1 VRPGRGSRPRTKTRP
16 AHASAVIGFVFAVD
30 RGRYSCMVG
39 GRSVVAMKAR
49 ELGRGSVVV
58 GDQVALAGDVSGS
71 AGSLARIVRVL
82 DRSSVL
88 RRSADDSD
96 PVERVI
102 VANADQML
110 IVCALASPPPRLR
123 FVDRCLVAAYD
134 AGLAPVLVLTKADL
148 ASSASVRSVYG
159 PLDMPMID
167 TQPGSL
173 GVLPSLLSD
182 RISVLIGQSGVGK
195 STLVNALVP
204 SAVRSVGSVNPVTG
218 RGRHTSSSAVAFEYG
233 DSGWL
238 IDTPGLRGF
247 GLGHVSVERVVE
259 AFGDLAPGLEDCPP
273 GCDHVSPGCGLDAAL
288 ADAAA
293 GDAAPGVAAPGVAAR
308 LDSLR
313 RLLASRSGAPDTDL
327 ARLRARMSRACAPPA
342 PLVTPVTLF
351 TRYGHLFTRYR
362 RRDRDKLD
370 FYCRVRVKSRPGRR
384 AAGQRALRTGRAS
397 GRVTDEVGGA
407 AWAASDAGGRG
418 RGRGAGSRP
427 CRPGQ
432 HRNRPGDRG
441 SSRRCRGP
449 RDSSPDRGRGQTGSR
464 RRAAYAWVVPP
475 LRQ

>member
-30 RGRYSCMVG
+30 RGRYSCMVD

-58 GDQVALAGDVSGS
+58 GDQVALAGDVTGS

-134 AGLAPVLVLTKADL
+134 AGLSPVLVLTKADL
-148 ASSASVRSVYG
+148 GSSVEVRSVYG

-167 TQPGSL
+167 TRPGSL
-173 GVLPSLLSD
+173 GALPSLLSD

-218 RGRHTSSSAVAFEYG
+218 RGRHTSSSAVAFRYG
-233 DSGWL
+233 DAGWL

-247 GLGHVSVERVVE
+247 GLGHVSAERVVE
-259 AFGDLAPGLEDCPP
+259 AFGDLAAGLDDCPP
-273 GCDHVSPGCGLDAAL
+273 GCDHLSDGCGLDAAVAS
-288 ADAAA
+288 ADANA
-293 GDAAPGVAAPGVAAR
+293 GAAPGSGGADAR

-313 RLLASRSGAPDTDL
+313 RLLASRSGAPDSDL
-327 ARLRARMSRACAPPA
+327 AECAWVKADLGTAANCARAREPFQFTRPFQLMWRISTSWRVDGRIRQSTLHEVLELHVVAPTRSSHCATRGSGCDGGGSRGRRYRRGRRGVRRGGLGGVGRWRPRTRSRSREPTAPAAAPPA
-342 PLVTPVTLF
+342 AAALEP
-351 TRYGHLFTRYR
+351 
-362 RRDRDKLD
+362 
-370 FYCRVRVKSRPGRR
+370 PGRL
-384 AAGQRALRTGRAS
+384 G
-397 GRVTDEVGGA
+397 
-407 AWAASDAGGRG
+407 
-418 RGRGAGSRP
+418 
-427 CRPGQ
+427 
-432 HRNRPGDRG
+432 
-441 SSRRCRGP
+441 
-449 RDSSPDRGRGQTGSR
+449 
-464 RRAAYAWVVPP
+464 
-475 LRQ
+475 